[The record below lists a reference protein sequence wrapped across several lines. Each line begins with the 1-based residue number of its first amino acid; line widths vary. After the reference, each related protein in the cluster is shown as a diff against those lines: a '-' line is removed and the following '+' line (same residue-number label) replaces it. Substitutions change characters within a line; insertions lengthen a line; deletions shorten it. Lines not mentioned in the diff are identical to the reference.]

1 MAKSSV
7 ERILAQQLQ
16 QISAQQQRQTA
27 PLLQRRVKAKV
38 KAAVRPVPAARTQA
52 ILQELSAVDAQRASG
67 AAYQKSVRRLATDGN
82 TSASALRVLQRLAKR
97 RQ

>member
-16 QISAQQQRQTA
+16 HISAQQQRQSA
-27 PLLQRRVKAKV
+27 PQAQRRVKSKKL
-38 KAAVRPVPAARTQA
+38 KAAVRPAPAARTQA
-52 ILQELSAVDAQRASG
+52 LLQELSAVDAQRASG
-67 AAYQKSVRRLATDGN
+67 ATYQKSVRRLATDGN

-97 RQ
+97 R